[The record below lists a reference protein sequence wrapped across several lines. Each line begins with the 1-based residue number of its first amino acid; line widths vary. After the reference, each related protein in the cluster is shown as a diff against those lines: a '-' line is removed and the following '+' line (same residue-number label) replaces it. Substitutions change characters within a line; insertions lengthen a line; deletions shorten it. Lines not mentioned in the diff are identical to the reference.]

1 MAGARS
7 NIPKRILGRAFSAPL
22 ATVVLALATC
32 ALSACATQGN
42 SASGLADSITRAV
55 YANDY
60 DGTVANFD
68 AQTKGEVTRTE
79 IGELSDKMHALG
91 AYRGLTQTNVDP
103 DRGLYDFDLTFA
115 SGHMTAKLRLDPSGK
130 VGAYRV
136 IPSAVPPAQPSTG

>member
-1 MAGARS
+1 MAGARF
-7 NIPKRILGRAFSAPL
+7 NIGPKGATRSSPL
-22 ATVVLALATC
+22 AAVALVLAAC
-32 ALSACATQGN
+32 ALSACGSHGSGN
-42 SASGLADSITRAV
+42 SATGLADSITRAV

-103 DRGLYDFDLTFA
+103 DRGLYDFDLNFA

-136 IPSAVPPAQPSTG
+136 IPSAVAPAQPSTG